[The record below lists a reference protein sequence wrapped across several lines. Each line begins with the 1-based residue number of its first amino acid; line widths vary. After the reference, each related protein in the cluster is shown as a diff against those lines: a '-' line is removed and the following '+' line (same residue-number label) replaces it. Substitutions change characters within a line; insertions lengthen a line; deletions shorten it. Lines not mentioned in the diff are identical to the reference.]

1 MANNFMQKR
10 VFIIH
15 GWSGYPKEGWFPW
28 LKNELRAR
36 DIRVNVPK
44 MPHADRPKINEWVS
58 QLKKLVGKT
67 DENTFFVGHSI
78 GCQTILRYLE
88 TLSGNQ
94 KIGGAVFVAGWFTLV
109 NLETSEEEKIA
120 KPWLKKPINV
130 SKIKKQLNK
139 VVVIFSD
146 NDSVVPQENQKI
158 FKQKLGAKIII
169 EHKKGHFSGN
179 DGIKKLPAAL
189 KALLQMIEK
198 NYAKRK

>member
-1 MANNFMQKR
+1 MQKR

-44 MPHADRPKINEWVS
+44 MPHADHPKINEWVS

-88 TLSGNQ
+88 
-94 KIGGAVFVAGWFTLV
+94 KIHPETRVGGVLFVGGWV
-109 NLETSEEEKIA
+109 NLNPKAMEDGESKSIA
-120 KPWLKKPINV
+120 KPWLIKNIDWKKV
-130 SKIKKQLNK
+130 KLHCNK
-139 VVVIFSD
+139 FIAIFSD
-146 NDSVVPQENQKI
+146 NDPFVPVQDAQI
-158 FKQKLGAKIII
+158 FKENLNAKTIIVKRK
-169 EHKKGHFSGN
+169 EHFTKKGSLSDVPEVLNLF
-179 DGIKKLPAAL
+179 DTA
-189 KALLQMIEK
+189 
-198 NYAKRK
+198 